1 MWSYGRQC
9 PSISLKRKIKLRPAH
24 SSKSTTGPWVNNR
37 ISDNDNNKKKKRE
50 DVARPQLNQTKFQ
63 TPGIRGF
70 PSLTMG
76 SPVKEAWLVWHSL
89 SPSLPLSSDVHWK
102 TVLDATTDALDHVQM
117 LCISQRDLCP
127 ISAIHFSLPAA
138 CFPPDSHSRVI
149 CLCTQAPPHVPYG
162 LIHRPLCCGG
172 GMKKGMHYGQCC
184 KYKKEAK

>member
-1 MWSYGRQC
+1 MCSYGRHC

-37 ISDNDNNKKKKRE
+37 ISDNNKKKRE
-50 DVARPQLNQTKFQ
+50 DVARPRLNQTKFQ

-89 SPSLPLSSDVHWK
+89 SLPPFLCWRPLEDCAWCHHRRSGSHSNAMYQSTGPMPNLRHQFFPPCCMLSSRFPFTSHLPVHAGPS
-102 TVLDATTDALDHVQM
+102 T
-117 LCISQRDLCP
+117 
-127 ISAIHFSLPAA
+127 F
-138 CFPPDSHSRVI
+138 
-149 CLCTQAPPHVPYG
+149 VPYG
-162 LIHRPLCCGG
+162 LIHRPLCCGGG